1 MTEMIAA
8 RVAFGETLVELGR
21 QNENIVVLDADL
33 APSSRVDMFQQAFP
47 ERFFQVGIA
56 EQNMIGMA
64 AGLSTLGFIPVT
76 ATFACFASTRVLD
89 QIRVVVAQ
97 PRLNVKMAGAYIG
110 ILAGKTGKTHQAIED
125 ISALRGLPNIV
136 ILSPADGNEMRAA
149 VRAMIEYDGPVYLR
163 VGRDPWPVFM
173 PDNQFVIGKS
183 TVLCEGSDVTIISTS
198 IMTTQALLASQKLAD
213 EGISAHIVNVSTIK
227 PIDVEGIV
235 AAAEKT
241 GLVVTAEDHNIY
253 GGLGAAV
260 AEVLGEHR
268 PTLMRRVGI
277 RDTFAETAGNPE
289 LIGKYGLTPEDIVRA
304 AKDLLDARERR
315 AR

>member
-1 MTEMIAA
+1 MNEMVAP
-8 RVAFGETLVELGR
+8 RVAFGETLVELGQ
-21 QNENIVVLDADL
+21 QNENILVLDADL
-33 APSSRVDMFQQAFP
+33 APSTRVDLFQEAIP
-47 ERFFQVGIA
+47 DRFFQVGIA

-76 ATFACFASTRVLD
+76 STFACFASTRVLD

-125 ISALRGLPNIV
+125 ISALRAIPNMV
-136 ILSPADGNEMRAA
+136 ILSPADANEMKAA

-163 VGRDPWPVFM
+163 VSRDPWPVFM
-173 PDNQFVIGKS
+173 PEDQFTIGKS
-183 TVLCEGSDVTIISTS
+183 TVLCEGDDVTIISTS
-198 IMTTQALLASQKLAD
+198 MMTAQALLASQKLAD
-213 EGISAHIVNVSTIK
+213 EGISAHILHISTLK

-235 AAAEKT
+235 SAADKT

-268 PTLMRRVGI
+268 PTLMRRVGVQ
-277 RDTFAETAGNPE
+277 DTFTETASNSE
-289 LIGKYGLTPEDIVRA
+289 LLGKYGLTPNDIVAA
-304 AKDLLDARERR
+304 AKDLLAKGK
-315 AR
+315 

>member
-1 MTEMIAA
+1 MNEMAA
-8 RVAFGETLVELGR
+8 PRVAFGETLVELGQ
-21 QNENIVVLDADL
+21 QNEDILVLDADL
-33 APSSRVDMFQQAFP
+33 APSTKVDLFQKAIP
-47 ERFFQVGIA
+47 GRFFQVGIA

-76 ATFACFASTRVLD
+76 STFACFASTRVLD

-125 ISALRGLPNIV
+125 ISALRAVPNMV
-136 ILSPADGNEMRAA
+136 IISPADANEMRAA

-163 VGRDPWPVFM
+163 VSRDPWPVFM
-173 PDNQFVIGKS
+173 PENEFTIGKS
-183 TVLCEGSDVTIISTS
+183 TVLCQGNDVTIISTS
-198 IMTTQALLASQKLAD
+198 MMTAQALLASQKLAD
-213 EGISAHIVNVSTIK
+213 EGITAHILNVSTLK

-235 AAAEKT
+235 AAADKT

-268 PTLMRRVGI
+268 PTLMKRVGI
-277 RDTFAETAGNPE
+277 RDTFTETASNQE
-289 LIGKYGLTPEDIVRA
+289 LLGKYGLTPDDIVAA
-304 AKDLLDARERR
+304 AKALLLKAR
-315 AR
+315 

>member
-1 MTEMIAA
+1 MSEVVAA

-21 QNENIVVLDADL
+21 ENENILVLDADL

-97 PRLNVKMAGAYIG
+97 PKLNVKMAGAYIG

-125 ISALRGLPNIV
+125 ISALRGLPNMTI
-136 ILSPADGNEMRAA
+136 ISPADANEMRAA
-149 VRAMIEYDGPVYLR
+149 VRAMIDYDGPVYLR
-163 VGRDPWPVFM
+163 VSRDPWPVFM
-173 PDNQFVIGKS
+173 PEGQFVIGKS

-198 IMTTQALLASQKLAD
+198 MMTAQALAAYQKLAD
-213 EGISAHIVNVSTIK
+213 EGISAYILNVSTLK
-227 PIDVEGIV
+227 PIDVGAMLAGGPKPAGE
-235 AAAEKT
+235 
-241 GLVVTAEDHNIY
+241 VT
-253 GGLGAAV
+253 
-260 AEVLGEHR
+260 
-268 PTLMRRVGI
+268 P
-277 RDTFAETAGNPE
+277 
-289 LIGKYGLTPEDIVRA
+289 
-304 AKDLLDARERR
+304 
-315 AR
+315 